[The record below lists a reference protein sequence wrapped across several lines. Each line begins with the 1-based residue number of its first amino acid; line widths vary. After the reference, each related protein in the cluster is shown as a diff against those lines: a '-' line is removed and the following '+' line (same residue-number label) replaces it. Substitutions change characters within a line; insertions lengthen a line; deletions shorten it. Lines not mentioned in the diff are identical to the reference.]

1 MASCRTREVLAVLLL
16 LAASAGA
23 QLDWGIDRQLH
34 SGVVSQSGIAADR
47 TRGPDTAFVGLI
59 ASGLLGD
66 TVMVIRTTDD
76 GEHWELVW
84 ETTQPNHAYSDM
96 ALRVC
101 AGQGGWIIV
110 MWLDRDSSNNGDIA
124 GARISLNGSEAFPLQ
139 PVAPSRDTL
148 TGLAMTRSF
157 DSVPVIYVVWQDEQ
171 GRTRPNR
178 APRIS
183 IVRSSDLGQTWT
195 APQSLLDS
203 FEMPATDHGAP
214 GHLYVAAR
222 SVPTQDIAV
231 TFSAD
236 QGQHWTR
243 TWLTSD
249 TTAANDMFPSVA
261 ATRDS
266 ATGECAWVSYDSYGL
281 TSWDINYAYTSNAGG
296 LWVLDR
302 SLAAGSGNQF
312 LSSLDC
318 AGYGSRRVRAAYAS
332 SQDNGYHIYYRS
344 AQGAN
349 PSTWSNPLAISDT
362 QATNTMAPVVTN
374 YGIIGDT
381 LDKGLVLY
389 AGLGPCDLWY
399 DAQQFTGLSETNL
412 IRPLAFGLR
421 SAFITRDELD
431 VRFCLSTREQVKL
444 DLYAIDGRRLRT
456 LVASDYP
463 AGNVRLQI
471 PVADLAAGPYL
482 IRLRVG
488 HETSACKAVCVP

>member
-1 MASCRTREVLAVLLL
+1 MLL
-16 LAASAGA
+16 LAASARA
-23 QLDWGIDRQLH
+23 QLDWGADRQLRA
-34 SGVVSQSGIAADR
+34 GVVSQSGIAADR

-59 ASGLLGD
+59 ASGRFGD
-66 TVMVIRTTDD
+66 TVMVLKTTDD
-76 GEHWELVW
+76 GERWESVW
-84 ETTQPNHAYSDM
+84 ETTQPNHAYSNL

-110 MWLDRDSSNNGDIA
+110 MWLDRDSSNNGDVA
-124 GARISLNGSEAFPLQ
+124 GARISVNGGGTFLLQ

-148 TGLAMTRSF
+148 TGLAVTRSF
-157 DSVPVIYVVWQDEQ
+157 DSVPAIYVVWQDEQ
-171 GRTRPNR
+171 GRARPSR

-195 APQSLLDS
+195 APRNLLDS
-203 FEMPATDHGAP
+203 FEMPAIDHGAP

-236 QGQHWTR
+236 QGQHWAR

-249 TTAANDMFPSVA
+249 TTATDDMFPSVA
-261 ATRDS
+261 ATHDS
-266 ATGECAWVSYDSYGL
+266 ATGERSWVSYDSYGL

-332 SQDNGYHIYYRS
+332 SQDEGYHIYYRS

-349 PSTWSNPLAISDT
+349 PSAWSSPVAVSDT

-374 YGIIGDT
+374 YGISGDT
-381 LDKGLVLY
+381 LDKGLVFY
-389 AGLGPCDLWY
+389 AGLGPRDVWY
-399 DAQQFTGLSETNL
+399 DAQQFTGLSEANR
-412 IRPLAFGLR
+412 IRPPAFGLT
-421 SAFITRDELD
+421 SAFIARRELD
-431 VRFCLSTREQVKL
+431 LRFCLPARERVKL
-444 DLYAIDGRRLRT
+444 DVYSIDGRLRRT
-456 LVASDYP
+456 LFAGDCP

-488 HETSACKAVCVP
+488 HETGTFKVVCIP